1 MKTHYQ
7 HIIWDWNG
15 TLLND
20 AWLCIEVLNGLLAKR
35 GRNTIGEHTYR
46 QHFGFPVIHFYEF
59 LGFDFSADNF
69 DCISR
74 EFIDSYES
82 RWLEECALHPE
93 SVETL
98 TALSTLGISHSILS
112 AAEQSALEIGIQ
124 HYALSAHFTKLVGA
138 DNIYANGKIERG
150 RQSMETLH
158 LDPRRVLLIGDTLHD
173 HEVAQAIGCDSL
185 LLAHG
190 HHSPDRLNQSG
201 APVVNNHRE
210 LLDYFY

>member
-20 AWLCIEVLNGLLAKR
+20 AWLCIEVLNGLLTKR
-35 GRNTIGEHTYR
+35 GRQNICEQIYR

-59 LGFDFSADNF
+59 LGFDFSTDNF
-69 DCISR
+69 DHISR

-82 RWLEECALHPE
+82 RWLQECALHLE
-93 SVETL
+93 STETL
-98 TALSTLGISHSILS
+98 AALSARGITHSVLS
-112 AAEQSALEIGIQ
+112 AAEQSALETGIH
-124 HYALSAHFTKLVGA
+124 HYGLQTHFTTLVGA

-150 RQSMETLH
+150 RQSMEALP
-158 LDPRRVLLIGDTLHD
+158 LDPSKVLLIGDTLHD

-190 HHSPDRLNQSG
+190 HHSAERLKQSG
-201 APVVNNHRE
+201 APVVQNHRE
-210 LLDYFY
+210 LLNFFC